1 MSGEALSIDR
11 RQFGALVLT
20 CALALVPTHL
30 IMSGAVVLGFASLSA
45 GGVAETGA
53 PRAKPP
59 QKQGAGP
66 EAPPEA
72 TALRVRPPET
82 AAFGRVSAFDP
93 HAFRTLLPMAFAFF
107 CALVILLAG
116 LSLAHA
122 AAVPVVIGA
131 AGPARAWAAVAARLA
146 PLLLTTLQS
155 VPLIALGTLLF
166 ALPGVVLAVGFAFA
180 MPVVMTEGLSGRAAL
195 ERSWVLSRGRRAQI
209 FALLLL
215 LVFCMAL
222 GTWASLLVPVGH
234 FRALV
239 SGVVR
244 LLMVPLP
251 LLGLVLLH
259 QRAVSTS
266 AGSPPPDSSARGS
279 PGSLRP

>member
-1 MSGEALSIDR
+1 MSAGALSIDR
-11 RQFGALVLT
+11 RQFSALVLT

-53 PRAKPP
+53 PRAKPGE
-59 QKQGAGP
+59 KQGAGP
-66 EAPPEA
+66 DTPPEA
-72 TALRVRPPET
+72 AALRVRPPET
-82 AAFGRVSAFDP
+82 AAFGGVNAFDP
-93 HAFRTLLPMAFAFF
+93 HALRTLLPMAFAFF

-122 AAVPVVIGA
+122 AAVPVVLGG
-131 AGPARAWAAVAARLA
+131 AGPARAWAAVAARFE
-146 PLLLTTLQS
+146 PLLRTALQS
-155 VPLIALGTLLF
+155 VPLIALGSLLF
-166 ALPGVVLAVGFAFA
+166 ALPGVLLAVGFALA
-180 MPVVMTEGLSGRAAL
+180 MPVVMSEGLSGRAAL

-215 LVFCMAL
+215 LLFCMAL
-222 GTWASLLVPVGH
+222 GTWVSLLAPVGH
-234 FRALV
+234 LRALI
-239 SGVVR
+239 SGAVR
-244 LLMVPLP
+244 LLTVPLP
-251 LLGLVLLH
+251 LQGLVLLH

-266 AGSPPPDSSARGS
+266 AGSPPPGSSARGS